1 MKSEIILKLLT
12 KIRKYQENN
21 TPKPMIWYFREIM
34 DKSNGRRL
42 IYELKARGLLELK
55 THKYFITP
63 ILTREGIEECQRL
76 MEESFRR

>member
-1 MKSEIILKLLT
+1 
-12 KIRKYQENN
+12 
-21 TPKPMIWYFREIM
+21 M

-63 ILTREGIEECQRL
+63 ILTKEGFEECKKL
-76 MEESFRR
+76 MEESFKR

>member
-12 KIRKYQENN
+12 KIKRYQENN

-63 ILTREGIEECQRL
+63 VLTKEGFEECKKL
-76 MEESFRR
+76 MEESFKR